1 MCFSPHHYHPTPA
14 GGQPARPPASQPA
27 SQPPV
32 EPRECVS
39 WASVSVLSGLYDRHR
54 QAEDKGVRLLM
65 FRSFGSRAPR
75 RRAEQCC
82 HEGRRKRKREQC
94 HATQRTAGTSMQRQC
109 SKAVHINATLSN
121 AEQHNANNITER
133 NAKQHTAT
141 GVCLLSLRSLDRS
154 DFRVSGDLGL
164 KS

>member
-65 FRSFGSRAPR
+65 FRSFDRGHRA
-75 RRAEQCC
+75 AEQNNAVTKDVVSVSVSSVKQHNVQQAQQCNASAA
-82 HEGRRKRKREQC
+82 KRYTS
-94 HATQRTAGTSMQRQC
+94 TQR
-109 SKAVHINATLSN
+109 
-121 AEQHNANNITER
+121 
-133 NAKQHTAT
+133 
-141 GVCLLSLRSLDRS
+141 
-154 DFRVSGDLGL
+154 
-164 KS
+164 